1 MFIGKETGERQK
13 LSNDPKTDNMKYF
26 GIFDNSKRLNTKE
39 KREKTLKKV
48 LSDEEQDK

>member
-1 MFIGKETGERQK
+1 MTLIFC
-13 LSNDPKTDNMKYF
+13 DPKTDNMKYF

-48 LSDEEQDK
+48 LSDEEQDKQMLW